1 MNQYR
6 GTIVLES
13 PTPFTVPHII
23 INEPPPQDPWIP
35 WYNATPNPQDHGY
48 GQYLIVPHRL
58 VYQVHV
64 PTDDDDD
71 DGDAADGFYSSMS
84 PTHAE
89 EEEESDFSCQDD
101 DFISGS
107 FSSSSSESEP
117 ETPDPDSLMDEFLLE
132 DDDDEE
138 EEDHVHLFDSC
149 DDSPWSGIINRFSAK
164 ASVTA
169 AAATFVTSVVA
180 YDESEEEDEL
190 PPFDDWYQSIAARTL
205 VTMTA

>member
-1 MNQYR
+1 M
-6 GTIVLES
+6 IES

-35 WYNATPNPQDHGY
+35 WSNATTNPQDQGF
-48 GQYLIVPHRL
+48 GQYLTVPHRL

-64 PTDDDDD
+64 ATDDDDI
-71 DGDAADGFYSSMS
+71 DADTHEFYTSM
-84 PTHAE
+84 PLE

-101 DFISGS
+101 DMVSGS

-132 DDDDEE
+132 EEYDEE
-138 EEDHVHLFDSC
+138 DEEDHHVHLFDSC
-149 DDSPWSGIINRFSAK
+149 DDSPWSGIINRYSAK
-164 ASVTA
+164 AS
-169 AAATFVTSVVA
+169 AATFASVVA
-180 YDESEEEDEL
+180 CDESEEDEL